1 MALYENRR
9 DSSRGGRCGLGFD
22 LIINQFVFDT
32 SRQSSIYKYI
42 AMINGGLSFECPK
55 DVDKEVKWPR
65 ESKRDTAQ
73 SLIYTG

>member
-22 LIINQFVFDT
+22 LIINQFVFD
-32 SRQSSIYKYI
+32 SIRQFSIFKYI
-42 AMINGGLSFECPK
+42 AIINGGLSLECPK
-55 DVDKEVKWPR
+55 DVDKEGKWPR

>member
-22 LIINQFVFDT
+22 LIINQFVFD
-32 SRQSSIYKYI
+32 SIRQSSIFKYI
-42 AMINGGLSFECPK
+42 AIINGGLSL

-65 ESKRDTAQ
+65 ESKRDTVQ